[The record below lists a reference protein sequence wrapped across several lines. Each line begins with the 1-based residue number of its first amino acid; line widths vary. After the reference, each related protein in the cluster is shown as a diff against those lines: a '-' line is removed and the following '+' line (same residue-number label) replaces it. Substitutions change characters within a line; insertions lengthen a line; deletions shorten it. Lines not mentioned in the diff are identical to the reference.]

1 MPPTMRCRPG
11 WITCRAKDDSPSAGI
26 CAAVVHNQS
35 ACKWDPRRG
44 SRRSELVR
52 SGSRSGRRKRRKA
65 SNDPFC
71 DRSQREI
78 ARARRSN
85 NEDRDVR
92 VQLQSENPPTV
103 HEERDLARTFHAK
116 RRAHRLDR
124 PDQRGGHHGQDLE
137 RDVVPSPSGEQPP
150 GPGKQDDG
158 LERVVR
164 LDQRCQV
171 NRSRRRAGHLRIPRL
186 VSAQEAKRSK
196 DRLSVVQIMAPLRP
210 VKDRDETTSGTPKE
224 FNASPHPAYRHGR
237 SGQKCPP
244 VVGLARR
251 TVRDSR
257 IENRWGRE
265 GSCPMPPLKPGPKS
279 RLLWTCSWRK
289 GGGDEGSK
297 SASANVA
304 RVGSSPPRADEWR
317 PDATPFCSV
326 RGARAVPWF
335 WRRKRGGQLFPPR
348 APERNAAPNPPG
360 HLSSRRPRRRWDLRR
375 GAESRIRGLGGDRRV
390 PTHARG
396 AGVRLRLVR
405 GGRLRQPGRL

>member
-11 WITCRAKDDSPSAGI
+11 WITCQAKDDSPSAGI
-26 CAAVVHNQS
+26 CAAVVHNQN
-35 ACKWDPRRG
+35 ACKWGPRRG

-171 NRSRRRAGHLRIPRL
+171 NRSRRRGGHLRIPRL

-196 DRLSVVQIMAPLRP
+196 DRLSVVQIMALLRP
-210 VKDRDETTSGTPKE
+210 VKDRPETTSGTPKE
-224 FNASPHPAYRHGR
+224 VNAAPRRCLSPWSLRA
-237 SGQKCPP
+237 KVPP
-244 VVGLARR
+244 GAVLAKP

-257 IENRWGRE
+257 IKNRRGRG
-265 GSCPMPPLKPGPKS
+265 GSCPLPPPQPGPKPP
-279 RLLWTCSWRK
+279 LLLTCSLRK
-289 GGGDEGSK
+289 GGGGEEEED
-297 SASANVA
+297 
-304 RVGSSPPRADEWR
+304 RQSP
-317 PDATPFCSV
+317 S
-326 RGARAVPWF
+326 
-335 WRRKRGGQLFPPR
+335 
-348 APERNAAPNPPG
+348 
-360 HLSSRRPRRRWDLRR
+360 LSPC
-375 GAESRIRGLGGDRRV
+375 RI
-390 PTHARG
+390 
-396 AGVRLRLVR
+396 
-405 GGRLRQPGRL
+405 

>member
-171 NRSRRRAGHLRIPRL
+171 NRSRRRGGHLRIPRL

-210 VKDRDETTSGTPKE
+210 VKDRDETISGTPKE
-224 FNASPHPAYRHGR
+224 FNASPHRVYRHGR
-237 SGQKCPP
+237 SGQRCPP
-244 VVGLARR
+244 VVGLAGR

-304 RVGSSPPRADEWR
+304 RVGSSPPCANQWR
-317 PDATPFCSV
+317 PDANPFCSV
-326 RGARAVPWF
+326 RGGRAIPWN
-335 WRRKRGGQLFPPR
+335 WRRQCGGQLLPPR
-348 APERNAAPNPPG
+348 PPG
-360 HLSSRRPRRRWDLRR
+360 RGGAPGGRNDLSSRRPRRRGGLRR
-375 GAESRIRGLGGDRRV
+375 GAGGRIRGLVCDRRV

-396 AGVRLRLVR
+396 AGVRLRIVR
-405 GGRLRQPGRL
+405 GCRLRQLERL